1 MSDNTLHGYPR
12 DGYAGTNFYIQ
23 DLGTAEFYG
32 LEFIDSKDDLII
44 PNQNIT
50 SKPNVLIEG
59 SKILLDYS
67 GSGIQKDKDY
77 IDVLFKSMAGAS
89 GFTISTAIY
98 NDPINNY
105 TADLSASCTL
115 SNYDNFKILG
125 TFSTIGSTMET
136 NYYQSR
142 FFESVP
148 QISSAIGLTS
158 GVTLNSLLNY
168 TTGQD
173 TSFISQNFVVGD
185 YIDIAT
191 SNNDARLTISGITVD
206 EFGRELL
213 TFSSSPRIIPENLKG
228 ITTEISHKRKL
239 SRNATGD
246 YPFSTA
252 STEFKR
258 VGTREI
264 DGKLLFT
271 IDDVV
276 QPALRLS
283 RGVMYIFLDEEY
295 PISSFVL
302 SETPDGTHAG
312 GTVYTDIGFSTVID
326 NKKRTRILTIVP
338 NDLTPNQLFYFSQS
352 RSNMG
357 SAIQVYGS
365 YPYGNVVPTL
375 TTNASGNQSTQSG
388 STSITNSGSVY

>member
-12 DGYAGTNFYIQ
+12 SGYKSDFYIQ

-44 PNQNIT
+44 QNQNIT

-59 SKILLDYS
+59 NTILFDYS

-125 TFSTIGSTMET
+125 TFSTIGNTMET

-148 QISSAIGLTS
+148 QISSTIGLTS
-158 GVTLNSLLNY
+158 GVTLNSVINY
-168 TTGQD
+168 TTGID
-173 TSFISQNFVVGD
+173 TSFLSQNFVIGD

-191 SNNDARLTISGITVD
+191 PNNNARLTIAGITVD
-206 EFGRELL
+206 EFGREVL
-213 TFSSSPRIIPENLKG
+213 TFASRPRIIPENLKG
-228 ITTEISHKRKL
+228 VTTEVIHSRKV
-239 SRNATGD
+239 SRNTAGAYPTNTAAT
-246 YPFSTA
+246 
-252 STEFKR
+252 EVKR
-258 VGTREI
+258 VNTREV

-271 IDDVV
+271 IDGVV

-283 RGVMYIFLDEEY
+283 RGVMYIFIDETF
-295 PISSFVL
+295 PLNSFLL
-302 SETPDGTHAG
+302 SETPDGSRG
-312 GTVYTDIGFSTVID
+312 GGIAYSDIGTYSVID
-326 NKKRTRILTIVP
+326 NKKRSRVFIMVP
-338 NDLTPNQLFYFSQS
+338 NDLTPNELFYYSEN

-365 YPYGNVVPTL
+365 YPYGETPASL
-375 TTNASGNQSTQSG
+375 TTNQQFNLQS
-388 STSITNSGSVY
+388 SISNTNSSSVY